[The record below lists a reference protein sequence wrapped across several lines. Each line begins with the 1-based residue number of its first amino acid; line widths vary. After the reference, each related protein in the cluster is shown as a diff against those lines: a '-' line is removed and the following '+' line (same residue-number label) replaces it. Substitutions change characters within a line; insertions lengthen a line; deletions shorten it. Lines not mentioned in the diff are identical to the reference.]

1 MGNAVVCG
9 LDREVRN
16 EYTNRRESGQEA
28 KLTERRR
35 HPEAAAPHLRPSTK
49 MRPDTVTVD
58 AYGKIG
64 CSVEQQL
71 NLRSSTGVSHAMLCG
86 LSGSTPAIAEF
97 GRASATP
104 PLEPWQSLLP
114 HTDSFLHVDPQ
125 HDYVI
130 DLETWP
136 SHAWPDSIAAAP
148 RDDESAEP
156 SGHSSC
162 LSLSSNE
169 FDLPADFYVAECL
182 EYVVATEQQAP
193 LSDPPT
199 PVPPPR
205 PSVRPVESPV
215 WDALMLPRLLPTPL
229 LTASKPAAEPAFTA
243 VSSTAPVAPSPYPF
257 LPGGTGTGAAEPK
270 AGQCN
275 PDGDSAASGSETKT
289 PWEPMHAPPSPLAQP
304 EQHRPALGEVQA
316 LGSGHEAKSAHRVTS
331 SARQKESKG
340 CLPKASAP
348 RRMTDMG
355 ATAVLAPPPLVA
367 VGTGGSPMVK
377 PPGSK
382 PPVLLRSFI
391 RGEKRPSGSSV
402 KGAKTENNRG
412 ATRSSTSPWDVFAA
426 YEAYLISAAGAPPI
440 GLPDLS
446 SLPDRNGLGSEPRA
460 GQDRAK
466 QPTVSGFGAS
476 SMTAKSMQK
485 ETARHVLESTSNGGV
500 GERPMASQSPQRMA
514 PRRDDIAKPKS
525 GVCGAVA
532 SSSPRPTKSKTT
544 TAATAT
550 NQRHA
555 FTSSVAVPVGTQPPS
570 SRRGTGK
577 GGALTSTGGGG
588 VADAACSAHLEASK
602 QGASAQRR
610 LHACDCTGVHKM
622 ENAQDSLFPA
632 PVPSPVSSPPGGG
645 GKQRRHGSKDGSES
659 SDEVMERSSGDGLN
673 VSRNTNPRD
682 SMPSLGGSKRTNSIL
697 KKTSSYRSRNGSPV
711 VRTLPVMG
719 SVSFLL
725 CEQEAALAMV
735 SRQGVSKA
743 VSRHAKPRH
752 KDDL

>member
-16 EYTNRRESGQEA
+16 ECTSRRKSGQEA
-28 KLTERRR
+28 KLTERPR

-49 MRPDTVTVD
+49 MRSDTVTVD
-58 AYGKIG
+58 AYGKIA
-64 CSVEQQL
+64 CSAEQQL
-71 NLRSSTGVSHAMLCG
+71 NLRSSTGVSHAVLCG

-97 GRASATP
+97 GRTSATP

-130 DLETWP
+130 DLEAWP

-156 SGHSSC
+156 SGHSSS
-162 LSLSSNE
+162 LSLSSSE
-169 FDLPADFYVAECL
+169 FDLPSDLHVAECL
-182 EYVVATEQQAP
+182 EYVVTTEQQAP
-193 LSDPPT
+193 LSDSPT

-205 PSVRPVESPV
+205 PSARPVESPV
-215 WDALMLPRLLPTPL
+215 WGALMLPRLLPTPL
-229 LTASKPAAEPAFTA
+229 LTASKSVAEPAFA
-243 VSSTAPVAPSPYPF
+243 VVSSTAPVALSPCPF
-257 LPGGTGTGAAEPK
+257 PPGGTGTGPAESK

-275 PDGDSAASGSETKT
+275 PDGNSAASASETKT
-289 PWEPMHAPPSPLAQP
+289 PWEPMHAPPSPLVQP
-304 EQHRPALGEVQA
+304 EQHRPALREAQT

-331 SARQKESKG
+331 SALRTESKDS
-340 CLPKASAP
+340 LPNASPP

-355 ATAVLAPPPLVA
+355 ATAALAPPPLVA
-367 VGTGGSPMVK
+367 VGTGGSPMLNS
-377 PPGSK
+377 PGSK
-382 PPVLLRSFI
+382 PPALSRSFI
-391 RGEKRPSGSSV
+391 RGEKRTSGSSV
-402 KGAKTENNRG
+402 KGTETENDRG
-412 ATRSSTSPWDVFAA
+412 ITRSSTSPWDVFAA

-460 GQDRAK
+460 GQGRAK
-466 QPTVSGFGAS
+466 QPTFSGFGAS
-476 SMTAKSMQK
+476 LMTAKSMQK
-485 ETARHVLESTSNGGV
+485 ETARHVLESTADGGV
-500 GERPMASQSPQRMA
+500 GERPTASQSPQRMA
-514 PRRDDIAKPKS
+514 PLKDDIAKPKS

-532 SSSPRPTKSKTT
+532 SSPQPTESKTT
-544 TAATAT
+544 TAATAA

-555 FTSSVAVPVGTQPPS
+555 LASSVAVPVAAQPRS

-588 VADAACSAHLEASK
+588 VSDTACSAHLEASK

-622 ENAQDSLFPA
+622 VNAQDSLFPD
-632 PVPSPVSSPPGGG
+632 PVPSPAASPPGGG
-645 GKQRRHGSKDGSES
+645 GKQRHHGSKGGSES
-659 SDEVMERSSGDGLN
+659 SEEDMERSSSDGLN
-673 VSRNTNPRD
+673 VSRNTNPSD

-711 VRTLPVMG
+711 ARTLPVMG

-743 VSRHAKPRH
+743 VSRHAKPRY